1 MIMAKKEYTYRGK
14 TLVELQAM
22 SVEAFAEL
30 CDSRIRRSLKKGY
43 NKKILADVEKKKG
56 DVKAKPI
63 RTHDRDLIVIPAM
76 VGATFAIYRGN
87 SFERVDIVE
96 KMLGHYLGE
105 FVFTRKRLQHGKAG
119 IGATKSSTAITS
131 R

>member
-1 MIMAKKEYTYRGK
+1 MAKKEYTFRGK
-14 TLVELQAM
+14 TLPELQAM
-22 SVEAFAEL
+22 RVEEFADL
-30 CDSRIRRSLKKGY
+30 CDSRTRRSLKKGH
-43 NKKILADVEKKKG
+43 NKKILASVEKKKG

-76 VGATFAIYRGN
+76 VGSTFAVYRGN
-87 SFERVDIVE
+87 SFERLEIVE
-96 KMLGHYLGE
+96 KMLGHYIGE